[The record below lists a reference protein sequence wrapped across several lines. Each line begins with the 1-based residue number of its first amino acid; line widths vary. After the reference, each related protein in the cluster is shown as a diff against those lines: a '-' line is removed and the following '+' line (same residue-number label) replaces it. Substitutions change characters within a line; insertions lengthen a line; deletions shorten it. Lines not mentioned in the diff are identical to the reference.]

1 LTQYLEPLDSAFIL
15 LEVPGSAMNIGAVI
29 ELDCG
34 GVTDPTERFELIR
47 KNVAERLH
55 EIPVLTK
62 RVIRAPFDL
71 TWPAFV
77 ADTEIDLDRHITRVA
92 LPSPGTAD
100 QFDAVV
106 SEFLSRPLVR
116 TRPLWHLLVIEGLE
130 EGRVA
135 AVLKVHHALA
145 DGVSG
150 AETFASLF
158 DISPEVRAPA
168 PKVDDDGGA
177 PAATKP
183 LSLVLEALRRLRAE
197 PGIALTVVTSWLT
210 RVFDVLRVVLGVTV
224 TRGRK
229 RTTPDQPS
237 IFEARRTSL
246 NGRAGVEKVYH
257 RMRVPL
263 ADAKRAAKHHGASVT
278 DFVMATTSGA
288 LRRLLDDRGETLTRD
303 LIAFVPINVRGDGD
317 AAAMG
322 NQISGMLLALH
333 TDIDDP
339 VERLIAIAQDSAKTV
354 GVQRDNGARMFQE
367 MPRVL
372 GPTVLS
378 LGAKMVDAFGLFDVL
393 PPMANLML
401 SSVPGP
407 PIPLWLS
414 GLRVVSAAP
423 VGPLLGPFCLNVTVL
438 GFEQNLEFG
447 MLGCA
452 RTMPDLATLRD
463 YLKEE
468 AYRLID
474 TVAE

>member
-1 LTQYLEPLDSAFIL
+1 MTRFLDPLDSAFIL

-29 ELDCG
+29 ELDFG
-34 GVTDPTERFELIR
+34 DVADPTERFNLIR
-47 KNVAERLH
+47 KNVADRLH
-55 EIPVLTK
+55 EIPVLTQ

-71 TWPAFV
+71 TWPALV
-77 ADTEIDLDRHITRVA
+77 PDEHIDLDRHISRVA

-100 QFDAVV
+100 QFDEVV

-116 TRPLWHLLVIEGLE
+116 TRPLWHLLIIEGLE
-130 EGRVA
+130 DGRA
-135 AVLKVHHALA
+135 AAALKVHHALA

-158 DISPEVRAPA
+158 DISPEVREPA
-168 PKVDDDGGA
+168 PRIDDADNNA
-177 PAATKP
+177 VATNSM
-183 LSLVLEALRRLRAE
+183 SLIFESLRRLRAE
-197 PGIALTVVTSWLT
+197 PALVVSVLTSWLT
-210 RVFDVLRVVLGVTV
+210 RVFNVVRTVVRVSL

-263 ADAKRAAKHHGASVT
+263 ADAKRTAKHHGASVT

-288 LRRLLDDRGETLTRD
+288 LRRLLDDRGEHLKRD

-339 VERLIAIAQDSAKTV
+339 VERLKAIARDSAKTV
-354 GVQRDNGARMFQE
+354 GVQRQNGATMLQA
-367 MPRVL
+367 MTRVL
-372 GPTVLS
+372 GPTMLS
-378 LGAKMVDAFGLFDVL
+378 FGGKLIDAFGLFDVV

-414 GLRVVSAAP
+414 GHRVVSAAP
-423 VGPLLGPFCLNVTVL
+423 VGPLLGPFSLNVTVL

-463 YLKEE
+463 YLSEE
-468 AYRLID
+468 AYKLIG
-474 TVAE
+474 TVSD

>member
-1 LTQYLEPLDSAFIL
+1 LTRFLDPLDSAFVL
-15 LEVPGSAMNIGAVI
+15 LEVPGSSMNIGAVI
-29 ELDCG
+29 ELDFG
-34 GVTDPTERFELIR
+34 DVADPTERFEMIR

-55 EIPVLTK
+55 EIPVLTQ

-71 TWPAFV
+71 TWPALV
-77 ADTEIDLDRHITRVA
+77 PDAHIDLDRHISRVA
-92 LPSPGTAD
+92 LPSPGTAE
-100 QFDAVV
+100 QFDVLV

-116 TRPLWHLLVIEGLE
+116 TRPLWQLLIIEGLE
-130 EGRVA
+130 DGRA
-135 AVLKVHHALA
+135 AAALKVHHSLA

-158 DISPEVRAPA
+158 DISPEVRPPA
-168 PKVDDDGGA
+168 PKVDDVAADV
-177 PAATKP
+177 AATSSI
-183 LSLVLEALRRLRAE
+183 SLVLEGLRRLWAD
-197 PGIALTVVTSWLT
+197 PALALGIVTSWVS
-210 RVFDVLRVVLGVTV
+210 RVFNVVRTVVRVAL

-229 RTTPDQPS
+229 RETPNQPS

-246 NGRAGVEKVYH
+246 NGRAGVEKSYH
-257 RMRVPL
+257 RMRIPL
-263 ADAKRAAKHHGASVT
+263 ADAKRSAKHHGASVT
-278 DFVMATTSGA
+278 DFVMTTTSGA
-288 LRRLLDDRGETLTRD
+288 LRRLMDDRGEVLKRD

-322 NQISGMLLALH
+322 NQISGVLLALH
-333 TDIDDP
+333 TDIEDP
-339 VERLIAIAQDSAKTV
+339 VERLKSIARDSARTV
-354 GVQRDNGARMFQE
+354 GVQRQNGAKMFQE
-367 MPRVL
+367 MPRIL

-378 LGAKMVDAFGLFDVL
+378 LGGKLVDALGLFDVL
-393 PPMANLML
+393 PPMANLMV

-414 GLRVVSAAP
+414 GHRVVSAAP

-452 RTMPDLATLRD
+452 QTMPDLVKLRD

-468 AYRLID
+468 ANRLID
-474 TVAE
+474 TVGE